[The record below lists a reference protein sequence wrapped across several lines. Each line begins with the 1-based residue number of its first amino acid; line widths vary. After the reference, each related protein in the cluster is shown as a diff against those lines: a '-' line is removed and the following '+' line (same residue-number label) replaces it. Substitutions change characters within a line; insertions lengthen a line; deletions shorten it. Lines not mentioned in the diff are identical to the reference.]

1 LREKKH
7 FLGLHLEKLIF
18 YSSKSSEKA
27 FSCLDKKIETGI
39 FKETAA
45 QNANVMWNFC
55 TIFNVWNINVGQIC
69 ILYHKLYIVYSSRG
83 RGVSSDGLGYDYVGA
98 AMSDISGDKSEVT
111 LFSNGSS
118 VLSPLLSL
126 IAAPT

>member
-1 LREKKH
+1 
-7 FLGLHLEKLIF
+7 
-18 YSSKSSEKA
+18 
-27 FSCLDKKIETGI
+27 
-39 FKETAA
+39 
-45 QNANVMWNFC
+45 
-55 TIFNVWNINVGQIC
+55 
-69 ILYHKLYIVYSSRG
+69 VYSSRG

-98 AMSDISGDKSEVT
+98 AMSDSSGDKSEVT